1 MSETSRFGRYEVKRV
16 LGEGQMGV
24 VYLAK
29 DPLIGRPVAIKAI
42 REDPGNLSG
51 GFAECRARFEREIQI
66 AGTFAHPNIV
76 TIYDVGLEKGQSF
89 VAMECVEGGSLAD
102 LLGREH
108 TLPFH
113 KVTDL
118 VEQIAS
124 ALDYAHARGVVH
136 RDVKPPN
143 ILLTFDGRPKVTDF
157 GVARLADSTLTRHG
171 ATYGSPA
178 YMSPEQAASQAISG
192 SSDQFSLAILT
203 YRMLTGE
210 LPFAGESINAVMYR
224 IVREEPVP
232 PGLLNPLLPQEASA
246 ALLRALSKNPLDRYG
261 SCSELAAALREAL
274 ESAAVAEKA
283 ASLPDTLAAEVF
295 GPASAGAQSEGMP
308 CGDSR
313 PASAGDAG
321 EKRGYL
327 ATLTSGLSVS
337 LASTISRRTESRGWE
352 LLTVAVLGV
361 LAVLV
366 GANLIR
372 SDSGPGNRPPRE
384 QVLTVLQKNAS
395 DGQVAM
401 EDALL
406 DLPTVG
412 QSSSDKHVDS
422 SGEGRGAVAGEDGL
436 ATSGDSERDTS
447 GEEHPAADGSGGKWV
462 DEDARSNSTSEEPEE
477 PGATADGNRP
487 GAGLSAEWSLIPG
500 GSIPHN
506 LARRSYRAA
515 AAFRSIMSNPEE
527 GIPVELLKDSA
538 CVAVVPGVVKVGFLF
553 GGRSGKGLLSC
564 QTEKGWSRPAFV
576 SISGGSFGLQVGAQ
590 SSDFVLLFSDRGTVD
605 RLAETPYR
613 LGSAGTSVEAE
624 PVGRGTEAIAR
635 EEIGPVVYSYSHS
648 RGFFAGIS
656 LEGSSLALDDRSNT
670 EVYGRSYAGPA
681 LLSSHGGGLQRELAT
696 FLEEL
701 GRYSRRTP

>member
-1 MSETSRFGRYEVKRV
+1 MSETSRFGRYEVRRV
-16 LGEGQMGV
+16 LGEGQMGI

-102 LLGREH
+102 LLGRERI
-108 TLPFH
+108 LPFS

-143 ILLTFDGRPKVTDF
+143 ILMTFDGRPKVTDF

-192 SSDQFSLAILT
+192 SSDQFALAILT

-224 IVREEPVP
+224 IVKEEPVP

-246 ALLRALSKNPLDRYG
+246 VLLRALSKNPLDRYG
-261 SCSELAAALREAL
+261 SCSELATALREAL
-274 ESAAVAEKA
+274 ESVAVTEKA

-295 GPASAGAQSEGMP
+295 GPASAGAQTERIP
-308 CGDSR
+308 CGDSQ

-327 ATLTSGLSVS
+327 ATMTSSLSVS
-337 LASTISRRTESRGWE
+337 LASTISRHTESRGWE
-352 LLTVAVLGV
+352 LLTVAVLVV

-366 GANLIR
+366 GANLLR

-401 EDALL
+401 EVALL
-406 DLPTVG
+406 GLPTVE

-422 SGEGRGAVAGEDGL
+422 SGEGRRAVAGEDGL
-436 ATSGDSERDTS
+436 ASSEDSARDASG
-447 GEEHPAADGSGGKWV
+447 GGNPAADVSGGEWV
-462 DEDARSNSTSEEPEE
+462 DEDARSSPTSDGPDEA
-477 PGATADGNRP
+477 GATADGNRL
-487 GAGLSAEWSLIPG
+487 GAGLSDEWTLIPG
-500 GSIPHN
+500 GAISN
-506 LARRSYRAA
+506 KLARRSYRAA
-515 AAFRSIMSNPEE
+515 AVFRTIMSDPEE

-576 SISGGSFGLQVGAQ
+576 SISGGSFGLQIGAQ
-590 SSDFVLLFSDRGTVD
+590 SSDFVLLFSDREIVD

-613 LGSAGTSVEAE
+613 LGSAGTSVEAG
-624 PVGRGTEAIAR
+624 PVGRSTEAVAR
-635 EEIGPVVYSYSHS
+635 EEIRPDVYSYSRS

-670 EVYGRSYAGPA
+670 EVYGRGHAGPE
-681 LLSSHGGGLQRELAT
+681 LLASHGGELQRELAT

>member
-1 MSETSRFGRYEVKRV
+1 
-16 LGEGQMGV
+16 
-24 VYLAK
+24 
-29 DPLIGRPVAIKAI
+29 
-42 REDPGNLSG
+42 
-51 GFAECRARFEREIQI
+51 
-66 AGTFAHPNIV
+66 
-76 TIYDVGLEKGQSF
+76 
-89 VAMECVEGGSLAD
+89 MECVEGGSLAD

-108 TLPFH
+108 TLPFS

-192 SSDQFSLAILT
+192 SSDQFALAILT

-210 LPFAGESINAVMYR
+210 LPFAGDSINAVMYR
-224 IVREEPVP
+224 IVKEEPVP

-246 ALLRALSKNPLDRYG
+246 VLLRALSKNPLDRYG
-261 SCSELAAALREAL
+261 SCSELATALREAL
-274 ESAAVAEKA
+274 ESVAATEKA
-283 ASLPDTLAAEVF
+283 ASLPDMLAAEVF
-295 GPASAGAQSEGMP
+295 GPSSAGAQTVGMP

-327 ATLTSGLSVS
+327 ATMTSSLSAS
-337 LASTISRRTESRGWE
+337 LVSTISRRPESRGWE

-366 GANLIR
+366 GANLLR

-401 EDALL
+401 EGALL
-406 DLPTVG
+406 GLPLAEQG
-412 QSSSDKHVDS
+412 SSDKHVDS
-422 SGEGRGAVAGEDGL
+422 SREGRGAVAGEDGL
-436 ATSGDSERDTS
+436 ATPEDSERDTS
-447 GEEHPAADGSGGKWV
+447 GGKHPVA
-462 DEDARSNSTSEEPEE
+462 
-477 PGATADGNRP
+477 GATADGNRP
-487 GAGLSAEWSLIPG
+487 GAGLSDEWSLTPG
-500 GSIPHN
+500 GEISN
-506 LARRSYRAA
+506 KLAKRSYRAA
-515 AAFRSIMSNPEE
+515 AVFRTIMSDPEE

-564 QTEKGWSRPAFV
+564 QTEKGWSRPTFV

-613 LGSAGTSVEAE
+613 LGRAGTSVEAG
-624 PVGRGTEAIAR
+624 PVGRSTETVAR
-635 EEIGPVVYSYSHS
+635 EEIRPDVYSYSHS

-670 EVYGRSYAGPA
+670 EVYGRGYAGPE
-681 LLSSHGGGLQRELAT
+681 LLSSHGGELQRELAA